1 MIRLIALDLD
11 GTTLQSDSTLS
22 ANTKQVLEEA
32 TSKGVHVVAASGR
45 SFHALPDCLRE
56 IRGMEYAIGSNGASI
71 HRLSD
76 SRRIYD
82 DLLEPGMVMEFLRQI
97 EAYPELAL
105 EAFVEGIPY
114 TEQAFLE
121 APERY
126 GMQGRVKEYLKMS
139 RRPVDNIHHF
149 LTEFKDRVDA
159 MAVIVG
165 DMDLK
170 LRIREQLNAMD
181 GFRITSSFVNMLEI
195 VSPTAGKGA
204 AVAWLAN
211 RLGIGSEQVMA
222 CGNADNDLDMICYA
236 GVGVA
241 VDNSPEELKMAADYV
256 TADNDHEG
264 VALAIRK
271 FVLEGDNG

>member
-32 TSKGVHVVAASGR
+32 ISRGVHVVAASGR
-45 SFHALPDCLRE
+45 SFHSLPKFLPE
-56 IRGMEYAIGSNGASI
+56 IRGVEYAISSNGASV
-71 HRLSD
+71 HRLFD
-76 SRRIYD
+76 GRRIYA
-82 DLLEPGMVMEFLRQI
+82 DLLKPGKVIEFLRHM

-105 EAFVEGIPY
+105 EAFVDGDAY
-114 TEQAFLE
+114 TEQAFIE
-121 APERY
+121 EPERY
-126 GMQGRVKEYLKMS
+126 GMPGRVKEYLKTS

-149 LTEFKDRVDA
+149 LAECKDGVDA
-159 MAVIVG
+159 LAVIVG

-211 RLGIGSEQVMA
+211 RLEIGPEQVMA
-222 CGNADNDLDMICYA
+222 CGNAENDLDMICYA

>member
-32 TSKGVHVVAASGR
+32 TARGVHVVAASGR
-45 SFHALPDCLRE
+45 SFHSLPEFLPE
-56 IRGMEYAIGSNGASI
+56 IRGMEYAISSNGASV
-71 HRLSD
+71 HRFFD
-76 SRRIYD
+76 SRRIYA
-82 DLLEPGMVMEFLRQI
+82 DLLGPGKVVEFLRHM
-97 EAYPELAL
+97 EAYPELVL
-105 EAFVEGIPY
+105 EAFVDGNAY
-114 TEQAFLE
+114 TEQAFIE

-126 GMQGRVKEYLKMS
+126 GMPGKVKEYLKAS

-149 LTEFKDRVDA
+149 LAECRDGVDA
-159 MAVIVG
+159 LAVIVG

-170 LRIREQLNAMD
+170 QHIWGQLNALD
-181 GFRITSSFVNMLEI
+181 GLYITSSFPNMLEV
-195 VSPTAGKGA
+195 VSSTAGKGA
-204 AVAWLAN
+204 AVAWLAEQ
-211 RLGIGSEQVMA
+211 LGIGPEQVMA
-222 CGNADNDLDMICYA
+222 CGNADNDRDMICYA

-241 VDNSPEELKMAADYV
+241 VDNSPDELKTVADYV

-271 FVLEGDNG
+271 FVLGGDNG